1 MIKKSWYFW
10 LVYQFMQ
17 ATCFIFGGIEGHEY
31 VYEISGHVH
40 VYFTIES
47 TCYSFKM
54 FVVLEVLFGWK
65 SFDFY

>member
-1 MIKKSWYFW
+1 
-10 LVYQFMQ
+10 MQ